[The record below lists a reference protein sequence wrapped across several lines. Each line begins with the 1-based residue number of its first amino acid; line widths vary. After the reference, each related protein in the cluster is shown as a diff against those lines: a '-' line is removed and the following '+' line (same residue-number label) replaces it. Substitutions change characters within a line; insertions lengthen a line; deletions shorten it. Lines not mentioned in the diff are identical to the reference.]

1 MFVGHFTGSVSDQAE
16 LAFCRTWP
24 QQAEHGVAIYCPD
37 DSATEAGDEY
47 LCASRLGHRT
57 NMIGSRRTTLG
68 GVEQERSFAVG
79 GRNFCQLAGINCVT
93 HPNSVAKPKC
103 KSSPRA

>member
-16 LAFCRTWP
+16 LAFCGTWP
-24 QQAEHGVAIYCPD
+24 QQAEHGVVIYRPD